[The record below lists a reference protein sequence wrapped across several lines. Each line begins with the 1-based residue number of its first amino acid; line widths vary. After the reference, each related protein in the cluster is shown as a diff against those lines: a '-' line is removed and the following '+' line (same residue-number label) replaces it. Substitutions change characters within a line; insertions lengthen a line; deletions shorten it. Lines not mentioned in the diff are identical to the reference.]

1 MEFDNESLLRILDD
15 LHTKVPQKTPEALNK
30 MADILVSKLIVSAP
44 YDGSSRHKDK
54 HLKEVIRKSKVKKTK
69 DGDGRYITIFAY
81 PRGVKGAVKG
91 PRAKRN
97 WDADKNVFKLVVA
110 EKGSSKQPAKP
121 FWKPTI
127 RNSEGLCLDA
137 AVKEYREAIASCGR

>member
-15 LHTKVPQKTPEALNK
+15 LHTKVPQKVPEVLNK
-30 MADILVSKLIVSAP
+30 MADILVPKLIASAP
-44 YDGSSRHKDK
+44 YDGSSNHKDK

-69 DGDGRYITIFAY
+69 DGDGRYITIFVS

-97 WDADKNVFKLVVA
+97 WDADKHVFKLIVA

-121 FWKPTI
+121 FWKPTVK
-127 RNSEGLCLDA
+127 NSEVQCLNA
-137 AVKEYREAIASCGR
+137 AIKEYDEVIASCGR